1 MTFVLI
7 VIMGHWLQPGSSSYS
22 NANAGMTSFTQEFNT
37 AAACEQAKVIFDRDV
52 DRELR
57 YLRTMCVPKG

>member
-7 VIMGHWLQPGSSSYS
+7 VVLAGALTG
-22 NANAGMTSFTQEFNT
+22 NAGSNYYIQSMTSFTQEFNT
-37 AAACEQAKVIFDRDV
+37 AAACEQAKIIFDRDV
-52 DRELR
+52 DREVR